1 LPTYIIMC
9 ELFFVWGMMEL
20 EYRCQVR
27 ENIEEEL
34 KEKGW
39 SEEEIKN
46 YLF

>member
-1 LPTYIIMC
+1 MC